1 MKRWDQITQE
11 DRDFSSNYIIKLVYS
26 LSSDAGTDKNVLK
39 NADLS
44 FVGLL
49 IQECPGKY
57 TNFFNELIE
66 RARESKNFGYNSLQI
81 IKFFCEQ
88 VLINIDELLSNS

>member
-11 DRDFSSNYIIKLVYS
+11 DRDFFSNYIIKFVYS

-39 NADLS
+39 NAYLS
-44 FVGLL
+44 LVGLL
-49 IQECPGKY
+49 IQEWPDKY

-66 RARESKNFGYNSLQI
+66 RARESKHFGYNGL
-81 IKFFCEQ
+81 
-88 VLINIDELLSNS
+88 